1 MVVIAASIALAGC
14 TSTPSETIAGAST
27 SSPSPLVTSAP
38 ANPEAEPEAENTEN
52 PEPTATALDSQQV
65 SDLLVT
71 DQAIDEAFP
80 NYSMKL
86 LNLGAVGPATR
97 SEAEVVRPTE
107 CRPVVDGPLNGGTD
121 DPNGPLDWL
130 VVGQWTSGGAY
141 LADVAVF
148 QEVALYPT
156 SDAAE
161 EAFTQFVDARQKCE
175 SYSAVLA
182 DGGTLN
188 AGPVTVDY
196 DPASEVVQ
204 AWGPGEASIYQLV
217 DSSIVSIS
225 VVQDSAGKKTLMK
238 LGRLLH
244 QSVAK
249 VTAL

>member
-1 MVVIAASIALAGC
+1 VGIIAASIALAGC
-14 TSTPSETIAGAST
+14 TSTPSGTTAGTSN
-27 SSPSPLVTSAP
+27 SSPSPPGTSAP
-38 ANPEAEPEAENTEN
+38 ANPEAEPEAENTET

-65 SDLLVT
+65 SNLLVT
-71 DQAIDEAFP
+71 DQAVDEAFP

-97 SEAEVVRPTE
+97 SEAEVVRPAD
-107 CRPVVDGPLNGGTD
+107 CRPVIDGPLNGGTED
-121 DPNGPLDWL
+121 SNGPIDWL

-161 EAFTQFVDARQKCE
+161 EVFTQFVDARQECE

-196 DPASEVVQ
+196 DPGDEVLQ

-225 VVQDSAGKKTLMK
+225 VVQDSAGKKSLTK
-238 LGRLLH
+238 LRRLLDR
-244 QSVAK
+244 SVAN